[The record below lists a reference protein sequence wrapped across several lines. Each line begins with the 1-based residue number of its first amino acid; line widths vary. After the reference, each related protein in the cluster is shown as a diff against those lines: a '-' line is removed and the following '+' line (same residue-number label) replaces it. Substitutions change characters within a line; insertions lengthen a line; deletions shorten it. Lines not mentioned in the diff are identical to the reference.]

1 MAEEKMFTVAQVAEK
16 LQVGEQ
22 TVRRWIRDG
31 ELGAVKLERA
41 FRVTETDLEEFI
53 QSRRTLRRAPVRGGY
68 TGIRPTGRPVL
79 LDGRQLKRL
88 RDEKGI
94 SVRELAQK
102 SGVSESWIYGI
113 QRGPRRGVWSTTT
126 TAKDLAEVL
135 GVDPA
140 DLRKN

>member
-1 MAEEKMFTVAQVAEK
+1 MFTVAQVAER

-31 ELGAVKLERA
+31 DLGAVKLGRA

-53 QSRRTLRRAPVRGGY
+53 QSRRTLRLRSPTPVGNTRLRPVGG
-68 TGIRPTGRPVL
+68 PVL
-79 LDGRQLKRL
+79 LDGRHLKRL
-88 RDEKGI
+88 REAKGI

-102 SGVSESWIYGI
+102 SEVSESWIYSI

-126 TAKDLAEVL
+126 TAKSLAEVL
-135 GVDPA
+135 GVDPS